1 MGKKIFIIGVL
12 FISLMNPLS
21 VLAGDLNDNEL
32 AIIEIAKGKFVVD
45 GITYK
50 VSEPYIKELINYLN
64 SDDVDITDRQKEEA
78 IDTLYNNL
86 VRGVKEGY
94 LVLDESVSGN
104 TKPEEDLDNGTSNSN
119 DTSNNNGTS
128 QGEDTS
134 NNEVGQSKDNQNSNS
149 STENDFIKDF
159 IEEKEPSIVIDN
171 DKGVVRVTDE
181 NQTDILTVN
190 TVIKNTGFNLYIT
203 AIVAV
208 GLGVIML
215 GCFIVAVKYRLF
227 AWQDE

>member
-1 MGKKIFIIGVL
+1 MGRKIFIIGVL

-21 VLAGDLNDNEL
+21 VLAGNLNDNEL

-50 VSEPYIKELINYLN
+50 VSETYINELINYLN
-64 SDDVDITDRQKEEA
+64 SDDVDISEKQKEEV
-78 IDTLYNNL
+78 IQTMNNNM

-94 LVLDESVSGN
+94 LVPDES
-104 TKPEEDLDNGTSNSN
+104 TQENSLPDS
-119 DTSNNNGTS
+119 DTSK
-128 QGEDTS
+128 GEDTS
-134 NNEVGQSKDNQNSNS
+134 NSKDTSQGEVGQSKDNEYSNS
-149 STENDFIKDF
+149 STEKDFIKDF

-181 NQTDILTVN
+181 NQTDVLTVN

-203 AIVAV
+203 AIIAV

-215 GCFIVAVKYRLF
+215 GCFIVSVKYQLF